1 MKRLLLTVASAFIS
15 VSACAA
21 AETTAGGAPASGQA
35 TTTLYCWK
43 ERLHT
48 DGDDLICNWAESTRE
63 ACEATK
69 RTNISKATITSEPT
83 TVKRCNNGQWLVQVT
98 KK

>member
-1 MKRLLLTVASAFIS
+1 MKRLFIS
-15 VSACAA
+15 IITISISVGAYAASESSSGSA
-21 AETTAGGAPASGQA
+21 QA
-35 TTTLYCWK
+35 NPQTSSTLYCWK
-43 ERLHT
+43 ERLHV
-48 DGDDLICNWAESTRE
+48 DGDELLCNWAESTRE

-69 RTNISKATITSEPT
+69 RTNISKSAVVSEPT